1 MSHNCAQNSSSG
13 PIALRSLL
21 SSTSEISELERPSIF
36 PSSSRTNCIQVL
48 ILLLLTISVSTLI
61 SGCGFSVSGGGLGSA
76 LRVSPGSVDF
86 GDVSIGDLA
95 NASVALLND
104 SPLPVDVQQI
114 TIAGQSF
121 ALADSVKLPIHIAAG
136 GSQTIALKFNP
147 TTSNDFSGQLS
158 VLGTTA
164 KPMATVSIKGR
175 GKGPISASK
184 SSLPFGNVALGTA
197 VVLPVTLTST
207 SRSPFTLNSA
217 STTGAGFSIVG
228 GGLPMTLNPGQSTTL
243 QVQFQP
249 TAAGSV
255 TGLMTLKTSSTSGSL
270 PVVSLSG
277 TGVNGAVAQPDPQL
291 TVSPSSLSF
300 GSLTVN
306 TAATKT
312 VTLTSSG
319 SSALTVSAASISGS
333 GFSIVSGSLPATLNP
348 GQSTSLTVQF
358 KPTTTGT
365 LSGQLTISS
374 DSTTGGTSVVA
385 LGGTGAAATSPQ
397 LTLSAGSLAFGSVTV
412 NTATTK
418 TVTLTSSGTAA
429 LTVNA
434 ASITGAGYSIIS
446 GTLPATLSPGQSMAL
461 TVQFKPTTTGSL
473 SGQLTVSSNSST
485 GSTSTVALSGTG
497 AAAPNPQLT
506 VSGSLAFGSV
516 TVNTATTQAVTLTSS
531 GTSDLT
537 VNGASI
543 TGAGFSIVSGSLP
556 ATLSPG
562 QSVSLTVQFK
572 PTTTGTLSGQLTISS
587 NSSSGSTSTVA
598 LSGTSTAAANPQL
611 TVSTVVLLSAVSR

>member
-1 MSHNCAQNSSSG
+1 
-13 PIALRSLL
+13 
-21 SSTSEISELERPSIF
+21 
-36 PSSSRTNCIQVL
+36 
-48 ILLLLTISVSTLI
+48 
-61 SGCGFSVSGGGLGSA
+61 
-76 LRVSPGSVDF
+76 
-86 GDVSIGDLA
+86 
-95 NASVALLND
+95 
-104 SPLPVDVQQI
+104 
-114 TIAGQSF
+114 
-121 ALADSVKLPIHIAAG
+121 
-136 GSQTIALKFNP
+136 
-147 TTSNDFSGQLS
+147 
-158 VLGTTA
+158 
-164 KPMATVSIKGR
+164 MATVSIRGR
-175 GKGPISASK
+175 GKGPISVSK

-197 VVLPVTLTST
+197 VVMPVTLTST

-385 LGGTGAAATSPQ
+385 LGGTGCGGNVSTTHVEHEQPRLWQRYGEYGDDQDGHADVLWHLRSYGERGFDHGRGIQHHFWKPAGYFEPGTVNSADGTVQANHDWIAAA
-397 LTLSAGSLAFGSVTV
+397 
-412 NTATTK
+412 
-418 TVTLTSSGTAA
+418 
-429 LTVNA
+429 
-434 ASITGAGYSIIS
+434 
-446 GTLPATLSPGQSMAL
+446 
-461 TVQFKPTTTGSL
+461 
-473 SGQLTVSSNSST
+473 VS
-485 GSTSTVALSGTG
+485 
-497 AAAPNPQLT
+497 
-506 VSGSLAFGSV
+506 
-516 TVNTATTQAVTLTSS
+516 
-531 GTSDLT
+531 
-537 VNGASI
+537 
-543 TGAGFSIVSGSLP
+543 
-556 ATLSPG
+556 
-562 QSVSLTVQFK
+562 
-572 PTTTGTLSGQLTISS
+572 
-587 NSSSGSTSTVA
+587 
-598 LSGTSTAAANPQL
+598 
-611 TVSTVVLLSAVSR
+611 